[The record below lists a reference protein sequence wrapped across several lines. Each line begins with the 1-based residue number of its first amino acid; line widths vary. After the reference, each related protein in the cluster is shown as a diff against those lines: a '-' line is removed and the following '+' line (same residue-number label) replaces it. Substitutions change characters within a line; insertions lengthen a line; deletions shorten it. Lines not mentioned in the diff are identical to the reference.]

1 MTPEQRLFAECIN
14 RHVIAA
20 IWPFKVPGD
29 SVPPLESQYNKLIN
43 QKHPV
48 IFYSTTRADT
58 YKSMHWLE
66 TSHFDEFAQAAD
78 LGQRFV
84 DKSFEFVQKCIH
96 LRNKLLREQIA
107 NGKDK
112 YFIQRQ
118 TKIKEL

>member
-20 IWPFKVPGD
+20 IWPFKIPGD
-29 SVPPLESQYNKLIN
+29 SVPSLDVQYNKLIN
-43 QKHPV
+43 QKRPV
-48 IFYSTTRADT
+48 IFYSTTRSDT

-66 TSHFDEFAQAAD
+66 KSHFDEFANAAD

-84 DKSFEFVQKCIH
+84 EKSFEFVQKCIH

-107 NGKDK
+107 NGKVK
-112 YFIQRQ
+112 PIAQRAH
-118 TKIKEL
+118 KIKE